1 MKKSLIAFAV
11 IFAAIFMS
19 SCNQPSSLGSS
30 LSPLTTLVAEPG
42 DIVLADG
49 SVIKPVSLTK
59 AATDYTKYKPIAVV
73 IRKQEALK
81 PALCIGLEPAQNKWC
96 SSGFKGYANIEA
108 IYSSNVTNGVD
119 AFLKL
124 AEATD
129 GEALY
134 NLGSYAAWEYCLKY
148 KGTDETVAE
157 SFRSGWYLPTEEE
170 ISLTNNEAVK
180 RTLVMLTGVP
190 ADTSAQYWTAKQHGA
205 QPQFAVTYK
214 IWKDEKA
221 YSDKKTTT
229 VYALPVHVLSSVR
242 TPVAAPKIL
251 PTRTDIYNTPEEE
264 QYLTISTETE
274 GAFIYYGLD
283 NNSSRFRLYT
293 APVKFDTTVNNARVG
308 AIAYKNGIFSLPVRP
323 GTDYE
328 TKKIN

>member
-11 IFAAIFMS
+11 IFAAIVMF
-19 SCNQPSSLGSS
+19 SCNQPSSGSN
-30 LSPLTTLVAEPG
+30 LNPLTALVAEPG

-49 SVIKPVSLTK
+49 SVIKPVSLSK
-59 AATDYTKYKPIAVV
+59 AAFDPAKYKPIAVV
-73 IRKQEALK
+73 IRKQEGLK
-81 PALCIGLEPAQNKWC
+81 PALCIGLEPAQNRWC
-96 SSGFKGYANIEA
+96 SSGVKGYANIEA

-134 NLGSYAAWEYCLKY
+134 NLGNYAAWEYCLKY

-180 RTLVMLTGVP
+180 RSLVMLTGVP

-251 PTRTDIYNTPEEE
+251 PTRTDIYNMPEEE
-264 QYLTISTETE
+264 QYLTISTATE
-274 GAFIYYGLD
+274 GASIYYGLD
-283 NNSSRFRLYT
+283 NGTETFNRYII
-293 APVKFDTTVNNARVG
+293 PIKFDTTVVNAKVG
-308 AIAYKNGIFSLPVRP
+308 AIAYKNGILSLPVRP
-323 GTDYE
+323 TTNYE
-328 TKKIN
+328 TKKVN